1 MTMLKNLANAVVL
14 TGTAIGPG
22 VLCNVSPF
30 LGGQGHNAILRLEA
44 APGGAAVVK
53 LQGNPA
59 AGSTAPASGDAGWY
73 DIVATINAASPL
85 EQEVTLDRWMRYNIT
100 TLGTGTLTADFI
112 GVQ

>member
-1 MTMLKNLANAVVL
+1 MTMLKNLASAVDL

-22 VLCNVSPF
+22 KLCNVSPF
-30 LGGQGHNAILRLEA
+30 LGGQGHKAILRIQD

-53 LQGNPA
+53 IQGNPA
-59 AGSTAPASGDAGWY
+59 AGSTAPSDGDAGWY
-73 DIVATINAASPL
+73 DIASLTSASPL

-100 TLGTGTLTADFI
+100 TLGTGALTADLQ